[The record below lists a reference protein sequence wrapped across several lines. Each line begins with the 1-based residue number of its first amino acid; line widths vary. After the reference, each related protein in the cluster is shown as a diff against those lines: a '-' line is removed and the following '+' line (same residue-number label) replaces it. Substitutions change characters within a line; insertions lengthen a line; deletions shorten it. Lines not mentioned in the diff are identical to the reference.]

1 MRLSD
6 HEKLVL
12 AAAELLADAPATTLQ
27 KATGLRQHTIRY
39 SLSRL
44 RQRQII
50 RQIPLINPFIFGLQL
65 YNIFFSIGAER
76 RTQREAFIKML
87 AMEPEVTWIGEFGG
101 EFQYGIAVMARSMGA
116 VVDLMN
122 RLAKRY
128 EKIFFDKSISLQYAT
143 TVYHRKYLTSKV
155 LRIRPRRLESSAN
168 SPVIHLDDL
177 DRKILQALTESDDM
191 SLRKVAQKV
200 GIAHSTF
207 QLRLNKLSEV
217 GAIVGSILVIDTAAF
232 DVQGFKLLLYARG
245 LSYELDQALQK
256 FCAQH
261 PNVIY
266 LIECLGS
273 WDFEIGVEVMH
284 AEEVSE
290 IIQQLYDNFGEQLRA
305 IKVLSKFRD
314 LKVKWFPS

>member
-1 MRLSD
+1 MRLSEN
-6 HEKLVL
+6 EKLVL
-12 AAAELLADAPATTLQ
+12 AATELLADAPAATLQ

-44 RQRQII
+44 RQRNVI
-50 RQIPLINPFIFGLQL
+50 RQIPLINPFVFGMQL

-76 RTQREAFIKML
+76 RSQRDSFIKML
-87 AMEPEVTWIGEFGG
+87 LSEPEVTWIGEFGG
-101 EFQYGIAVMARSMGA
+101 EFQYGIAVMARSMGD
-116 VVDLMN
+116 VVNLMN
-122 RLAKRY
+122 RLAKRF
-128 EKIFFDKSISLQYAT
+128 ERIFFDKSISLQYAT
-143 TVYHRKYLTSKV
+143 TVYHRKYLTSKI
-155 LRIRPRRLESSAN
+155 LRIRPRRIESSTGA
-168 SPVIHLDDL
+168 PAVMLDAL
-177 DRKILQALTESDDM
+177 DRKMLQALSESDDM

-200 GIAHSTF
+200 GVAHSTF
-207 QLRLNKLSEV
+207 QLRLKKLSEI
-217 GAIVGSILVIDTAAF
+217 GAIVGSMLVVDSAAF
-232 DVQGFKLLLYARG
+232 DAQGFKLLLYARG

-261 PNVIY
+261 KNVIY

-290 IIQQLYDNFGEQLRA
+290 IIQQLYDSFGEQLRA